1 MIHTPPVIRLLSALL
16 VFLAIITPTM
26 AQITPERLYYGV
38 GQRVIV
44 NIEVPE
50 GFFGEITVRVYD
62 PIAQEWT
69 HEAPAA
75 SGRVDLTS
83 LLPYLWETKPQ
94 TVSYAQL
101 ELDGTPTGAP
111 LVLQPLVTPN
121 RAKLVDAT
129 TMALSEDPRGA
140 VVFEDKR
147 LPALQGQGKSESG
160 LRQVTF
166 SGLRVY
172 VDQEVVMKTSA
183 GDIVFRMRPDAAP
196 NTAYN
201 FLHLSD
207 GGFYTNIIFHRIV
220 AALPNGNPFVI
231 QVGDLSGTGSGGPG
245 YMIDLE
251 DSSLPHDF
259 GVLSMARDSD
269 PDTNGSQVF
278 VALSREGTAFLDG
291 RYTAFAEA
299 VQGAQVIRE
308 IAATPVGAEDRPMDP
323 PMLLSC
329 TTRDAPPIQDRL
341 PALSTLE
348 QSPAEQQPDPNEPD
362 R

>member
-1 MIHTPPVIRLLSALL
+1 MAPTPRIVRMLTSLL
-16 VFLAIITPTM
+16 VLLWITPVQ

-62 PIAQEWT
+62 PLTLEWI

-111 LVLQPLVTPN
+111 LVLQPLITPN

-129 TMALSEDPRGA
+129 TMELTEDPKGA
-140 VVFEDKR
+140 VVFEDER
-147 LPALQGQGKSESG
+147 LPALKAQGKSESG

-172 VDQEVVMKTSA
+172 VDQEVVMNTSA

-196 NTAYN
+196 NTAFN
-201 FLHLSD
+201 FLHLTE

-220 AALPNGNPFVI
+220 AALPNGSPFVI
-231 QVGDLSGTGSGGPG
+231 QVGDLSGTGYGGPG

-299 VQGAQVIRE
+299 VQGAEVIRE
-308 IAATPVGAEDRPMDP
+308 IAATQVGPEDRPMDP

-329 TTRDAPPIQDRL
+329 TTRDAQPIQDRL
-341 PALSTLE
+341 PALSTLQ
-348 QSPAEQQPDPNEPD
+348 QSPAAQQPDPNEPD

>member
-1 MIHTPPVIRLLSALL
+1 MPRLHIPLIIVCLLFPTLWSQSARAQ
-16 VFLAIITPTM
+16 LA
-26 AQITPERLYYGV
+26 PERLYYGV
-38 GQRVIV
+38 GQRVPIQ
-44 NIEVPE
+44 ISAPDD
-50 GFFGEITVRVYD
+50 FFGEITIRLYD
-62 PIAQEWT
+62 PSTGQWT

-83 LLPYLWETKPQ
+83 LFPHFWESKPHS
-94 TVSYAQL
+94 VVYAQL
-101 ELDGTPTGAP
+101 ELDGAPTGAP
-111 LVLQPLVTPN
+111 LVIQPLVTPN
-121 RAKLVDAT
+121 RAKVVDPT
-129 TMALSEDPRGA
+129 TIELSEDPRGP
-140 VVFEDKR
+140 VMFEDER
-147 LPALQGQGKSESG
+147 LAAKKAIGKSDTD
-160 LRQVTF
+160 LREIAF
-166 SGLRVY
+166 SGLRIY
-172 VDQEVVMKTSA
+172 VDQEVVMSTSM
-183 GDIVFRMRPDAAP
+183 GEIIFRMRPDAAP

-201 FLHLSD
+201 FLHLTE

-220 AALPNGNPFVI
+220 AKLPNGNPFVI

-278 VALSREGTAFLDG
+278 VALSRDGTSFLDG

-299 VQGAQVIRE
+299 VSGASVIQE
-308 IAATPVGAEDRPMDP
+308 IASVQVGPEDRPLDP

-329 TTRDAPPIQDRL
+329 TARNAPPIQERL
-341 PALSTLE
+341 PALSTIE
-348 QSPAEQQPDPNEPD
+348 QQIPAEPENVEPD